1 MVNAVSIG
9 NLQEVGITVENCCGV
24 SAAVVFVLK
33 FTNHSESCVFHNDD
47 FTDFAFGICDNKL
60 KDYSFAHDDFKNN
73 AIKVWYK
80 NRTFFF
86 ETTENIYMFDLGDDT
101 LKIPLNTKIGISMS
115 NLNKDNKL
123 VSEKVKKIFIQL
135 HKYN

>member
-47 FTDFAFGICDNKL
+47 FNSELIACNSRKLIKPHLKTAVTADYNNITVGSCKLCTDCSGN
-60 KDYSFAHDDFKNN
+60 
-73 AIKVWYK
+73 
-80 NRTFFF
+80 
-86 ETTENIYMFDLGDDT
+86 
-101 LKIPLNTKIGISMS
+101 
-115 NLNKDNKL
+115 
-123 VSEKVKKIFIQL
+123 
-135 HKYN
+135 